1 MTSRRLTTLLYA
13 ATMGLGGFLLFQ
25 VQPVMAKYILPWF
38 GGSASTWIVCML
50 FFQVA
55 LLAGYAYV
63 YAVTRPLPVRVQ
75 ALLQVALLLAALALL
90 PITPADGWKPLEAGD
105 PTWRIVALLTVSVGG
120 PYVLLATTSPL
131 LQRWLARIDP
141 GIAVSRLFAV
151 SNFGSFL
158 GLLSYPF
165 LFERLLSSPEQT
177 ELWSMAF
184 SAYAVLFALCAML
197 AFRQREAAGEMRTA
211 GMPTGARQGGPALL
225 WIVYSALGSVL
236 LLATTNQI
244 TQWSAVVP
252 FLWIAPLS
260 LYLLTFVIA
269 FGDQGLYS
277 RRAFTIAFLLLAA
290 LAYVLPAPDD
300 FATLLLG
307 ITLQCA
313 TLFAGC
319 MICHAEMVRI
329 QPEPVRLPGFYLA
342 TALGG
347 AFGGLAVALAA
358 PLVLR
363 DYWEQGLAI
372 IAVAA
377 LALRLNAGEAGW
389 LRGRGG
395 RMLAAGAAVFV
406 LAMGFQLAAEVT
418 ASREVVERIRNFY
431 GVVKVV
437 NESGDDPDEASLVM
451 RQAGIDQGS
460 QFLAAA
466 RRSEPA
472 CAFTAGS
479 GVGHAIFRNARR
491 RADPNAPIRIGIVG
505 LGAGMIAAH
514 GREGDLIRYYELNP
528 AVKTLVDRHFSFV
541 RDTKARVEIA
551 LGDGRLVLER
561 EAQAGSQRF
570 DVIVMNAFR
579 GASPPMHLMTKEAF
593 DVYLAHLAPDGVL
606 AINFELDTFEIAPLH
621 RGLAA
626 ASGLEVNWVETSA
639 DVEGCDDPISWALYT
654 RDKGFWQ
661 VPEVKAALSPWRDR
675 SDRTL
680 LWTDRDSNLMSIIQ
694 W

>member
-25 VQPVMAKYILPWF
+25 VQPVMAKFILPWF

-90 PITPADGWKPLEAGD
+90 PITPGDGWKPVEAGD
-105 PTWRIVALLTVSVGG
+105 PTWRIVALLAVSVGG

-184 SAYAVLFALCAML
+184 SGYAVLFALCAML
-197 AFRQREAAGEMRTA
+197 AFRQGASKGDAPAAGKPA
-211 GMPTGARQGGPALL
+211 GARQGGPALL

-277 RRAFTIAFLLLAA
+277 RRAFTVAFLLLAA

-347 AFGGLAVALAA
+347 ALGGLAVALAA

-372 IAVAA
+372 VAVAA

-395 RMLAAGAAVFV
+395 KVLAAGAAAFV
-406 LAMGFQLAAEVT
+406 LAMGFQLASEVM
-418 ASREVVERIRNFY
+418 ASREVVERVRNFY

-437 NESGDDPDEASLVM
+437 NEAGDDPDEASLVM

-460 QFLAAA
+460 QFLAPS

-479 GVGHAIFRNARR
+479 GVGHAIFRNAKR
-491 RADPNAPIRIGIVG
+491 RADPNAPVRIGIVG
-505 LGAGMIAAH
+505 LGAGMVAAH

-528 AVKTLVDRHFSFV
+528 AVKALVDRHFSFV
-541 RDTKARVEIA
+541 RDTKAKVEVA

-621 RGLAA
+621 RGLSA

-639 DVEGCDDPISWALYT
+639 DAEGCDDPISWALYT

-675 SDRTL
+675 SDRKL